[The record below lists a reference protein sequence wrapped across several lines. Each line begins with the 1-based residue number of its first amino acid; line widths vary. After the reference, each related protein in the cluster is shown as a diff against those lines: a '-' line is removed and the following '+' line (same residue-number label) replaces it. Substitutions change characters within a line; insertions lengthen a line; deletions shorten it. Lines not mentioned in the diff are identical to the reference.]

1 MLSIALATWT
11 TLTAST
17 RSRGDLLLEIL
28 ALRQQLAIYQRQL
41 QRPRLCRADRLFW
54 IWLRRHWSRWRS
66 ALVIVTPETV
76 LRWHR
81 DGYRRHWRRR
91 SAGRRGRP
99 PIPKALVGLI
109 ERMSRENPTWGE
121 DRIALELRLKLGT
134 RVAPSTVRRYL
145 VRSVGPQPS
154 NWSRFVSSHASQMFA
169 LDFTTQ
175 YLWNYSVRHVLVV
188 MAIDTRRI
196 VHVAV
201 TKHPTLD
208 WVKQQIREATPFGQV
223 PRFLLHDNDGIFGQ
237 FGRAG
242 REKPAARKGAGAR
255 SYRCALDAWL
265 GRVMGIRGL
274 PIPYGAPNANPH
286 VERFVRTLRQE
297 CLRNFVFFSE
307 GHLRRTVIEFVRY
320 YNGGRV
326 HQGTGS
332 IPAREPGA
340 LARAGEGAEFDR
352 VESRPVLG
360 GLIRDY
366 RRAA

>member
-1 MLSIALATWT
+1 M
-11 TLTAST
+11 
-17 RSRGDLLLEIL
+17 EIL
-28 ALRQQLAIYQRQL
+28 ALRQQLDVYRRQTR
-41 QRPRLCRADRLFW
+41 RPRLVRADRLFW

-66 ALVIVTPETV
+66 ALVIVAPETV

-81 DGYRRHWRRR
+81 EGYRSHWMRR
-91 SAGRRGRP
+91 SVGRRGRP
-99 PIPKALVGLI
+99 PIPRELVELL
-109 ERMSRENPTWGE
+109 EKMSSENPTWGE
-121 DRIALELRLKLGT
+121 DRIALELRLKLGI

-145 VRSVGPQPS
+145 VRPVSPQS
-154 NWSRFVSSHASQMFA
+154 SSWSRFVSSHASQMFA

-201 TKHPTLD
+201 TRHPTLD

-237 FGRAG
+237 FGRVG
-242 REKPAARKGAGAR
+242 QEKSDDRVGANIR
-255 SYRCALDAWL
+255 RYRCALDAWL

-286 VERFVRTLRQE
+286 VERFMRTLRQE

-307 GHLRRTVIEFVRY
+307 GHLRRTVIEFVSY

-332 IPAREPGA
+332 IPAPEPGA
-340 LARAGEGAEFDR
+340 LAPPGAAVDLRR